1 MKNHSCVVLVTYK
14 SGRSD
19 TTVISKDTPEELTAE
34 LNRMIYALQCDDTVT
49 DYNIYTMNRV

>member
-1 MKNHSCVVLVTYK
+1 MKNHSCVVLVFYK
-14 SGRSD
+14 SGLFD

-34 LNRMIYALQCDDTVT
+34 LNRMIYSLACDDNVT